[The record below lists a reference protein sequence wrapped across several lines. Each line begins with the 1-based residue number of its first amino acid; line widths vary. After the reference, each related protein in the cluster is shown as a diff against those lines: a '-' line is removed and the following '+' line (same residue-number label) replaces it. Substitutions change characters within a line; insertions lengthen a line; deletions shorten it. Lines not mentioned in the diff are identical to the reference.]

1 MEIQTRPEH
10 IQKADRKRAL
20 QILAKSIYRELD
32 TQGYGEQEI
41 LALASELIGEV
52 TDRIRGA

>member
-41 LALASELIGEV
+41 LALASEAH
-52 TDRIRGA
+52 R